1 MTKRIVIDGS
11 QPVVEITCQPNTQL
25 DAVVILKDSAKV
37 TCVAHLQTDS
47 VIRWHSAIMGGNVEC
62 EIITHHLGDGSSSEH
77 QGIFV
82 GHKHDK
88 FLLNYWSQHD
98 GKQTTGHITIH
109 GVLYDSAYCGFKGN
123 IKITPTGIQT
133 VGSLTEHTLLLGDKA
148 RSDAIPQLDIQT
160 NAVQVTHSSGMSRID
175 QEQLFYC
182 ASRGIPPAQAEQ
194 MIVAGFLAE
203 CINDQTIEQLC
214 TKMISPS

>member
-11 QPVVEITCQPNTQL
+11 QPLVEITCEPNSAL
-25 DAVVILKDSAKV
+25 DAVVVLKNSVKV
-37 TCVAHLQTDS
+37 KCVAHLQTDS

-62 EIITHHLGDGSSSEH
+62 EIITNHLGDGSSSEH
-77 QGIFV
+77 RGIFV
-82 GHKHDK
+82 GHQSDK

-98 GKQTTGHITIH
+98 GKQTTGSITIH
-109 GVLYDSAYCGFKGN
+109 GVLYDSAYCDFKGN
-123 IKITPTGIQT
+123 IKIKPTAQQT
-133 VGSLTEHTLLLGDKA
+133 VASLTEHTLLLGDRA

-182 ASRGIPPAQAEQ
+182 ASRGIPPTQAEQ
-194 MIVAGFLAE
+194 MIVAGFLEE
-203 CINDQTIEQLC
+203 CIHDTEIEQLC
-214 TKMISPS
+214 TKLISPS